1 MYGWFIL
8 GKMWDNMVDEL
19 MVQQQV
25 ANKWQHMV
33 GVICLNLTNRKQV
46 KRVLPEFFSRW
57 STPEQF
63 LQADFDTVKELV
75 SPLGMGEVRTK
86 RLFRMSQDFLT
97 WDQNN
102 AKDLHGIGK
111 YGSDSYEIFYKNNI
125 PDNVQ
130 DKELLRYIREDV
142 NTTHSY

>member
-1 MYGWFIL
+1 
-8 GKMWDNMVDEL
+8 MWGNMVDEL

-25 ANKWQHMV
+25 TNKWQHMV

-46 KRVLPEFFSRW
+46 KRVLPEFFSQW
-57 STPEQF
+57 STAEQF

>member
-8 GKMWDNMVDEL
+8 GKMWGNMVDEL

-46 KRVLPEFFSRW
+46 KRVLPEFFSQW

-63 LQADFDTVKELV
+63 LQADFDTVKALV

-102 AKDLHGIGK
+102 ATDLHGIGK

-125 PDNVQ
+125 PANVQ

-142 NTTHSY
+142 TTHSY